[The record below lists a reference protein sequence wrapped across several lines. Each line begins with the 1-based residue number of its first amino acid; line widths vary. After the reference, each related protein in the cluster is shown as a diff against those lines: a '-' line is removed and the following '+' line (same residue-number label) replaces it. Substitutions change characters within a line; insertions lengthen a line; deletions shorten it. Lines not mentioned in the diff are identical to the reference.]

1 MQRVSARS
9 RRPSNVSQSSNES
22 EHEKV
27 TRTLRRMEGQ
37 SKLRR
42 AFRGKPLYFRSLAQA
57 REDVRYQ
64 ENMFKN
70 LLKSKENEIEVLR
83 EELTNER
90 MRNQQL
96 HVQVKTE
103 LEQDG
108 RREACGA
115 NEGLLK
121 DALEAMKHPR
131 PSQSQTMLKWRN

>member
-1 MQRVSARS
+1 
-9 RRPSNVSQSSNES
+9 
-22 EHEKV
+22 
-27 TRTLRRMEGQ
+27 MEGQ

-57 REDVRYQ
+57 REDVRHQ
-64 ENMFKN
+64 ENMLNN

-103 LEQDG
+103 LGQDG
-108 RREACGA
+108 RREARGA

-131 PSQSQTMLKWRN
+131 PSQLQTMFKWRS